1 MSLALDRL
9 LEAMSQNATLDV
21 VGGGGD
27 GIPVADHCVRLNGA
41 ECGPLDYLTK
51 AGSKE
56 ILSPLAHAIT
66 QLWLQVNLVSTAIGS
81 IAIGSIAI
89 TQLWLQLNPHH
100 STFTLTPTL
109 TQPQP
114 QPQP

>member
-1 MSLALDRL
+1 
-9 LEAMSQNATLDV
+9 MSQNATLDV

-66 QLWLQVNLVSTAIGS
+66 QLWLQA
-81 IAIGSIAI
+81 
-89 TQLWLQLNPHH
+89 NPHH
-100 STFTLTPTL
+100 ATFTLTPT
-109 TQPQP
+109 
-114 QPQP
+114 